1 MLNLL
6 IFTRISILF
15 PTTSRNCYSTIID
28 NYQDSQNKSY
38 KLLGRY
44 DGTVQLFQAAQSVS
58 SKHRAIF
65 IEKLN
70 LQSVQQYAQV
80 WEEVRTNFLS
90 ENMRIRRISFNLIV
104 KLTRLL
110 LREGLVRAVRERPGL
125 MGYDLTQEPLPPD

>member
-1 MLNLL
+1 MSFVGTICVEFTNFYKNFDFVPNNITQLL
-6 IFTRISILF
+6 QHDNRQLPGLSKQILL
-15 PTTSRNCYSTIID
+15 
-28 NYQDSQNKSY
+28 

-90 ENMRIRRISFNLIV
+90 ENMRIRRISFDLIV
-104 KLTRLL
+104 KLTMLL
-110 LREGLVRAVRERPGL
+110 LHEGLV
-125 MGYDLTQEPLPPD
+125 